1 MEIEMSNDPV
11 KKVVI
16 VGGGTA
22 GWVAAAVLSRTLGHA
37 LDIELVESDDIGTV
51 GVGEA
56 TIPQVRLLLGVLGLD
71 ENDFLRRTNGTI
83 KLGIQFNDWGR
94 IGDSYMHAFGEVG
107 RSLGMLPFYPYWLKN
122 RAEGGKSDLWDY
134 SFNYQSAI
142 ANRYAHTQRIGDTG
156 MSGLVHAYHFDATL
170 VAAFLREYA
179 EKLGVK
185 RTEGIVVDTN
195 LRESDGFIETLSM
208 ASGEQVQG
216 ELFIDCSGF
225 RGLLIED
232 ALHTGYEDWTQWLP
246 CNRAIAVPCEPVE
259 PLQAYTQSSA
269 HTAGWQWRIPL
280 QNRIGNGHVYSSAY
294 ISDDEALSV
303 LINNLD
309 GEALAE
315 PRFLKF
321 TPGRRKKFWNKN
333 CVALGLASGFMEPLE
348 STAIYLVQSG
358 INRLIKMF
366 PNKGFSQVNTD
377 EYNRQSI
384 FEFERIRDFIILHYK
399 ANERTDSQFW
409 IDRREMSVP
418 AELTRKM
425 DLFKDSGQI
434 HRDAEELF
442 TEVAWLQ
449 VLIGQHIIPDRHH
462 PIADQLTAEHT
473 DQFLEHLRQI
483 IGKAVDGLPSH
494 RDFINKNC
502 AG

>member
-1 MEIEMSNDPV
+1 VNNDPI

-22 GWVAAAVLSRTLGHA
+22 GWVTAAVLSKTMGHA
-37 LDIELVESDDIGTV
+37 LDIELVESDEIGIV

-56 TIPQVRLLLGVLGLD
+56 TIPQIRLLLGVLGLD
-71 ENDFLRRTNGTI
+71 ENDFMRHINGTI

-94 IGDSYMHAFGEVG
+94 IGDSYMHAFGDVG

-122 RAEGGKSDLWDY
+122 RAAGGSSDLWDY
-134 SFNYQSAI
+134 SLNYQAAI
-142 ANRYAHTQRIGDTG
+142 ANRYAHLQRLGDTG
-156 MSGLVHAYHFDATL
+156 MAGLVHAYHFDANL
-170 VAAFLREYA
+170 VAGYLRQYA

-185 RTEGIVVDTN
+185 RTEGMIVDAN
-195 LRESDGFIETLSM
+195 LRSPDGFIESLNM
-208 ASGEQVQG
+208 ASGEQIQG
-216 ELFIDCSGF
+216 DLFIDCSGF

-232 ALHTGYEDWTQWLP
+232 ALHTGYEDWTHWLP
-246 CNRAIAVPCEPVE
+246 CNRAIAVPCESVE
-259 PLQAYTQSSA
+259 PLQPYTQSSA
-269 HTAGWQWRIPL
+269 HKVGWQWRIPL
-280 QNRIGNGHVYSSAY
+280 QNRIGNGYVYSSDY

-303 LINNLD
+303 LMNNLD

-348 STAIYLVQSG
+348 STAIHLVQSS
-358 INRLIKMF
+358 IDRLIRMF
-366 PNKGFSQVNTD
+366 PDKGFSQVNID
-377 EYNRQSI
+377 EYNRQSN

-418 AELTRKM
+418 ETLTRKI
-425 DLFKDSGQI
+425 DLFRESGQI

-449 VLIGQHIIPDRHH
+449 VLIGQHVIPNRHH
-462 PIADQLTAEHT
+462 PMADQLTAEQAE
-473 DQFLEHLRQI
+473 QFLGHLSQV
-483 IGKAVDGLPSH
+483 IGKAVGELPLH

-502 AG
+502 AA